1 MRRERSCCILYY
13 KMVYDSVCFRYRAF
27 SYKVKIVNIDK
38 DTGNLADRAYEEI
51 KRRIF
56 DFVLMPGDRL
66 SESDL
71 AQQIEVSRT
80 PLRQALQRLQ
90 HEGFV
95 EAIPKV
101 GWLIV
106 PLDFEKF
113 DELYD
118 FRILIECFAARA
130 LCATAKARPELLRLA
145 RIWLV
150 PAARRLQDAKKMSAL
165 DEAFHR
171 EIVESIANREMIRT
185 YREITERI
193 RIIRRLDFTKPN
205 RVTAT
210 YQEHARILSA
220 IQRRRAGEAQRL
232 LKAHIE
238 ISKREVRQITLDTLH
253 RARSYVRLAGKN

>member
-1 MRRERSCCILYY
+1 M
-13 KMVYDSVCFRYRAF
+13 
-27 SYKVKIVNIDK
+27 VKIVNINK
-38 DTGNLADRAYEEI
+38 DAGNLAERAYDEI

-95 EAIPKV
+95 EALPKV

-118 FRILIECFAARA
+118 FRILIECFAARE
-130 LCATAKARPELLRLA
+130 LCATRKDWPELRSLA
-145 RIWLV
+145 LIWKV
-150 PAARRLQDAKKMSAL
+150 PAAERLQDAIKTSAL

-171 EIVESIANREMIRT
+171 TIVESTGNREMMRT
-185 YREITERI
+185 HREITERI
-193 RIIRRLDFTKPN
+193 RIIRRLDFTKDN

-210 YQEHARILSA
+210 YDEHAEILAALQGGRSD
-220 IQRRRAGEAQRL
+220 EAQQL
-232 LKAHIE
+232 LTSHIE
-238 ISKREVRQITLDTLH
+238 ISKREVRQITLDMLQ
-253 RARSYVRLAGKN
+253 RARKREPLAGQN